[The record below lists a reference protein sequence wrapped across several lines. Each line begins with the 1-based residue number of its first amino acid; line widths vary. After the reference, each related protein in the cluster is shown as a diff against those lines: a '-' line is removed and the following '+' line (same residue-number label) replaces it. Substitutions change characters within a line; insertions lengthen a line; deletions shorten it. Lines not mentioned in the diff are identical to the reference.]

1 MFIMQL
7 IRFANK
13 ILAFSENL
21 VYNMKSK
28 RSYSL
33 MAKHSNGNAEI
44 LVRF

>member
-1 MFIMQL
+1 
-7 IRFANK
+7 
-13 ILAFSENL
+13 
-21 VYNMKSK
+21 MKSK